1 MISKISAMGVK
12 YEWGRNT
19 PRNFRNTQEEEKMK
33 RRKKFLVSMTL
44 VGMFFAATVAA
55 FGAYPE
61 KAVQLIVPYPP
72 GGISDL
78 TARVLA
84 ANIEPFLGQQ
94 MLIVN
99 KPGGG
104 GAIGG
109 FAVTRGEP
117 GYTMGIFAPV
127 LAFPEYYRQEA
138 AYTSA
143 DVRPVARQFMMLTTI
158 VVKSDAPPNNMK
170 EFIQWVEKNPGM
182 KYGHTGKGATTH
194 LVGVD
199 LADLLGL
206 NMVDLPFQGDS
217 QVVTAVL
224 GGHAP
229 IGFANLPGVVSH
241 IKAGTLKAIAIYAD
255 KRMEEVPQV
264 PTILEA
270 GYKLRLPYPFGG
282 LFAPKGTGDSQLEKL
297 SQAVGK
303 AAQQD
308 AYQQEMKK
316 IGAYSA
322 YLSRQNFEKELAVY
336 KTVAEGF
343 MKKLGMIK

>member
-1 MISKISAMGVK
+1 MH
-12 YEWGRNT
+12 GRIAS
-19 PRNFRNTQEEEKMK
+19 
-33 RRKKFLVSMTL
+33 LVCL
-44 VGMFFAATVAA
+44 LAAVSLAVAGPA
-55 FGAYPE
+55 LGKYPE

-78 TARVLA
+78 TARVLSQ
-84 ANIEPFLGQQ
+84 NIEPFLGQQ
-94 MLIVN
+94 LLVVN

-127 LAFPEYYRQEA
+127 LAFPEFYRQEA

-143 DVRPVARQFMMLTTI
+143 DHRPVARQFMMLTTI
-158 VVKSDAPPNNMK
+158 VVKADAPPNNLK

-206 NMVDLPFQGDS
+206 KMVDLPFQGDA

-241 IKAGTLKAIAIYAD
+241 IKAGTLKGIAIYAD

-264 PTILEA
+264 PTVAEQ
-270 GYKLRLPYPFGG
+270 GVTLRLPYPFGG
-282 LFAPKGTGDSQLEKL
+282 LFAPKGTTDAQLNAL
-297 SQAVGK
+297 SEAVGK
-303 AAQQD
+303 ASAQESYK
-308 AYQQEMKK
+308 AEMKK

-322 YLSRQNFEKELAVY
+322 YLARQPFEKELATY
-336 KTVAEGF
+336 KVVAEGF
-343 MKKLGMIK
+343 AKKLGMIK

>member
-1 MISKISAMGVK
+1 MQSM
-12 YEWGRNT
+12 
-19 PRNFRNTQEEEKMK
+19 F
-33 RRKKFLVSMTL
+33 KFLVTIIVSMSVL
-44 VGMFFAATVAA
+44 VSMAEPVA
-55 FGAYPE
+55 GKYPE
-61 KAVQLIVPYPP
+61 KPVQLIVPYPP

-84 ANIEPFLGQQ
+84 STIEPFLGQP
-94 MLIVN
+94 LIVVN

-109 FAVTRGEP
+109 YAVTKGEP

-127 LAFPEYYRQEA
+127 LAFPEYYRPEA

-158 VVKSDAPPNNMK
+158 VVKKDAPPNNLK
-170 EFIQWVEKNPGM
+170 EFIQWVEKNPGL

-199 LADLLGL
+199 LADLVGIK
-206 NMVDLPFQGDS
+206 MIDVPFQGDS
-217 QVVTAVL
+217 HVMTAVL
-224 GGHAP
+224 GGHVP

-241 IKAGTLKAIAIYAD
+241 IKAGTLKGIAIYAD
-255 KRMEEVPQV
+255 KRMEEVPEV
-264 PTILEA
+264 PNVLEQ

-282 LFAPKGTGDSQLEKL
+282 LFAPKATSDFMLDKL
-297 SQAVGK
+297 SEAVGK
-303 AAQQD
+303 ASE
-308 AYQQEMKK
+308 QESYKRDMKK

-322 YLSRQNFEKELAVY
+322 YQSRAVFEKELAIY

-343 MKKLGMIK
+343 LKKLGIIK

>member
-1 MISKISAMGVK
+1 
-12 YEWGRNT
+12 
-19 PRNFRNTQEEEKMK
+19 MK
-33 RRKKFLVSMTL
+33 RREKIYSSMILVA
-44 VGMFFAATVAA
+44 MFFAVAGAA

-94 MLIVN
+94 LLVVN

-117 GYTMGIFAPV
+117 GYTLGIFAPV

-224 GGHAP
+224 GGTP
-229 IGFANLPGVVSH
+229 QSVLRICPGSFRTSKPEPSKPLPSMRTSGWRKSPWFQRSWRPGINCAFH
-241 IKAGTLKAIAIYAD
+241 TH
-255 KRMEEVPQV
+255 
-264 PTILEA
+264 LEA
-270 GYKLRLPYPFGG
+270 FLPPREQGNPNLR
-282 LFAPKGTGDSQLEKL
+282 
-297 SQAVGK
+297 
-303 AAQQD
+303 
-308 AYQQEMKK
+308 
-316 IGAYSA
+316 
-322 YLSRQNFEKELAVY
+322 N
-336 KTVAEGF
+336 
-343 MKKLGMIK
+343 

>member
-1 MISKISAMGVK
+1 
-12 YEWGRNT
+12 
-19 PRNFRNTQEEEKMK
+19 MK
-33 RRKKFLVSMTL
+33 RREKICSSMILVA
-44 VGMFFAATVAA
+44 MFFAVAGAA

-94 MLIVN
+94 LLVVN

-117 GYTMGIFAPV
+117 GYTLGIFAPV

-255 KRMEEVPQV
+255 KRMEEVPLV
-264 PTILEA
+264 PTILET
-270 GYKLRLPYPFGG
+270 GHKLRLPYPFGG
-282 LFAPKGTGDSQLEKL
+282 LFAPKGTGESQLEKL

-303 AAQQD
+303 AAEQD
-308 AYQQEMKK
+308 AYQKEMKK

-322 YLSRQNFEKELAVY
+322 YLSRQNYEKELAVY

>member
-1 MISKISAMGVK
+1 MLEQGLKRIEKTIIRKEEGEMKGKRIFAFCVFLSLSVMFGFGPA
-12 YEWGRNT
+12 WG
-19 PRNFRNTQEEEKMK
+19 K
-33 RRKKFLVSMTL
+33 
-44 VGMFFAATVAA
+44 
-55 FGAYPE
+55 YPE
-61 KAVQLIVPYPP
+61 KAVQLLVPYPP

-94 MLIVN
+94 LLVVN

-158 VVKSDAPPNNMK
+158 VVKGDAPPNNLK

-206 NMVDLPFQGDS
+206 KMVDLPFQGDS

-241 IKAGTLKAIAIYAD
+241 IKAGTLKGIAIYAD
-255 KRMEEVPQV
+255 KRMEEVPQCAHHSG
-264 PTILEA
+264 A
-270 GYKLRLPYPFGG
+270 GSQFAFAISFRRPFCPERNYGRSTEHAERSGRKSSCPGGISKRDEKNRGVQRLSGPPG
-282 LFAPKGTGDSQLEKL
+282 
-297 SQAVGK
+297 
-303 AAQQD
+303 
-308 AYQQEMKK
+308 
-316 IGAYSA
+316 I
-322 YLSRQNFEKELAVY
+322 
-336 KTVAEGF
+336 
-343 MKKLGMIK
+343 

>member
-1 MISKISAMGVK
+1 MQSMV
-12 YEWGRNT
+12 
-19 PRNFRNTQEEEKMK
+19 
-33 RRKKFLVSMTL
+33 KFLVTIIVSMSVL
-44 VGMFFAATVAA
+44 VSMAEPAA
-55 FGAYPE
+55 GKYPE
-61 KAVQLIVPYPP
+61 KPVQLIVPYPP

-84 ANIEPFLGQQ
+84 SAIEPFLGQP
-94 MLIVN
+94 LIVVN

-109 FAVTRGEP
+109 YAVTRGEP

-127 LAFPEYYRQEA
+127 LAFPEYYRPEA

-143 DVRPVARQFMMLTTI
+143 DIRPVARQFMMLTTI
-158 VVKSDAPPNNMK
+158 VVKKDAPPNNLK
-170 EFIQWVEKNPGM
+170 EFIQWVEKNPGI

-199 LADLLGL
+199 LADLVGIK
-206 NMVDLPFQGDS
+206 MIDVPFQGDS
-217 QVVTAVL
+217 HVMTAVL
-224 GGHAP
+224 GGHVP

-241 IKAGTLKAIAIYAD
+241 IKAGTLKGIAIYAD
-255 KRMEEVPQV
+255 KRMEEVPEV
-264 PTILEA
+264 PNVLEQ

-282 LFAPKGTGDSQLEKL
+282 LFAPKATSDFMLDKL
-297 SQAVGK
+297 SEAVGK
-303 AAQQD
+303 ASE
-308 AYQQEMKK
+308 QESYKRDMKK

-322 YLSRQNFEKELAVY
+322 YQSRAVFEKELAIY

-343 MKKLGMIK
+343 LKKLGIIK

>member
-1 MISKISAMGVK
+1 
-12 YEWGRNT
+12 
-19 PRNFRNTQEEEKMK
+19 MK
-33 RRKKFLVSMTL
+33 GRKKLFVSMML
-44 VGMFFAATVAA
+44 AGIFFAATGAA

-84 ANIEPFLGQQ
+84 ANIETFLGQQ
-94 MLIVN
+94 MLVVN

-158 VVKSDAPPNNMK
+158 VVRSDAPPNNMK
-170 EFIQWVEKNPGM
+170 EFVQWVEKNPGM

-282 LFAPKGTGDSQLEKL
+282 LFAPKGTGDSQLDKL
-297 SQAVGK
+297 SQTVGK
-303 AAQQD
+303 AAEQD
-308 AYQQEMKK
+308 AYQKEMKK
-316 IGAYSA
+316 IGAYSS

>member
-1 MISKISAMGVK
+1 MQSMV
-12 YEWGRNT
+12 
-19 PRNFRNTQEEEKMK
+19 
-33 RRKKFLVSMTL
+33 KFLVTIIVSMSVL
-44 VGMFFAATVAA
+44 VSMAEPAA
-55 FGAYPE
+55 GKYPE
-61 KAVQLIVPYPP
+61 KPVQLIVPYPP

-84 ANIEPFLGQQ
+84 SAIEPFLGQP
-94 MLIVN
+94 LIVVN

-109 FAVTRGEP
+109 YAVTKGEP

-127 LAFPEYYRQEA
+127 LAFPEYYRPEA

-158 VVKSDAPPNNMK
+158 VVKKDAPPNNLK
-170 EFIQWVEKNPGM
+170 EFIQWVEKNPGI

-199 LADLLGL
+199 LADLVGIK
-206 NMVDLPFQGDS
+206 MIDVPFQGDS
-217 QVVTAVL
+217 HVMTAVL
-224 GGHAP
+224 GGHVP

-241 IKAGTLKAIAIYAD
+241 IKAGTLKGIAIYAD
-255 KRMEEVPQV
+255 KRMEEVPEV
-264 PTILEA
+264 PNVLEQ

-282 LFAPKGTGDSQLEKL
+282 LFAPKATSDFMLDKL
-297 SQAVGK
+297 SEAVGK
-303 AAQQD
+303 ASE
-308 AYQQEMKK
+308 QESYKRDMKK

-322 YLSRQNFEKELAVY
+322 YQSRAVFEKELAIY

-343 MKKLGMIK
+343 LKKLGIIK

>member
-1 MISKISAMGVK
+1 MQSMV
-12 YEWGRNT
+12 
-19 PRNFRNTQEEEKMK
+19 
-33 RRKKFLVSMTL
+33 KFLVTIIVSMSVL
-44 VGMFFAATVAA
+44 VSMAEPAA
-55 FGAYPE
+55 GKYPE
-61 KAVQLIVPYPP
+61 KPVQLIVPYPP

-84 ANIEPFLGQQ
+84 SAIEPFLGQP
-94 MLIVN
+94 LIVVN

-109 FAVTRGEP
+109 YAVTKGEP

-127 LAFPEYYRQEA
+127 LAFPEYYRPEA

-143 DVRPVARQFMMLTTI
+143 DIRPVARQFMMLTTI
-158 VVKSDAPPNNMK
+158 VVKKDAPPNNLK
-170 EFIQWVEKNPGM
+170 EFIQWVEKNPGI

-199 LADLLGL
+199 LADLVGIK
-206 NMVDLPFQGDS
+206 MIDVPFQGDS
-217 QVVTAVL
+217 HVMTAVL
-224 GGHAP
+224 GGHVP

-241 IKAGTLKAIAIYAD
+241 IKAGTLKGIAIYAD
-255 KRMEEVPQV
+255 KRMEEVPEV
-264 PTILEA
+264 PNVLEQ

-282 LFAPKGTGDSQLEKL
+282 LFAPKATSDFMLDKL
-297 SQAVGK
+297 SEAVGK
-303 AAQQD
+303 ASE
-308 AYQQEMKK
+308 QESYKRDMKK

-322 YLSRQNFEKELAVY
+322 YQSRAVFEKELAIY

-343 MKKLGMIK
+343 LKKLGIIK

>member
-1 MISKISAMGVK
+1 MKSKKIFAICVFLSLSMMVGLGPA
-12 YEWGRNT
+12 WG
-19 PRNFRNTQEEEKMK
+19 K
-33 RRKKFLVSMTL
+33 
-44 VGMFFAATVAA
+44 
-55 FGAYPE
+55 YPE
-61 KAVQLIVPYPP
+61 KTVQLLVPYPP

-84 ANIEPFLGQQ
+84 ANIEAFLGQQ
-94 MLIVN
+94 MLVVN

-158 VVKSDAPPNNMK
+158 VVKADAPPNNLK

-199 LADLLGL
+199 LADLLSL
-206 NMVDLPFQGDS
+206 KMVDLPFQGDS

-241 IKAGTLKAIAIYAD
+241 IKAGTLKGIAIYAD

-264 PTILEA
+264 ATVLEQ
-270 GYKLRLPYPFGG
+270 GIQLRLPYPFGG
-282 LFAPKGTGDSQLEKL
+282 LFAPKGTTDEQLNIL
-297 SQAVGK
+297 SEAVGK
-303 AAQQD
+303 AAALD
-308 AYQQEMKK
+308 AYQKEMKK

-322 YLSRQNFEKELAVY
+322 YLGRQAFEKELATY

>member
-1 MISKISAMGVK
+1 
-12 YEWGRNT
+12 
-19 PRNFRNTQEEEKMK
+19 MK
-33 RRKKFLVSMTL
+33 RKKECLVSMIL
-44 VGMFFAATVAA
+44 SVLFFAFSMTA

-94 MLIVN
+94 LLVVN

-143 DVRPVARQFMMLTTI
+143 DVRTIARQFMMLTTI

-206 NMVDLPFQGDS
+206 KMVDLPFQGDS

-241 IKAGTLKAIAIYAD
+241 IKAGTLKGIAIYAD

-264 PTILEA
+264 PTILET
-270 GYKLRLPYPFGG
+270 GYTLRLPYPFGG
-282 LFAPKGTGDSQLEKL
+282 LFAPKGTTDSQLDKL
-297 SQAVGK
+297 SQAIGK
-303 AAQQD
+303 AAEKE
-308 AYQQEMKK
+308 AYRTEMKK

-322 YLSRQNFEKELAVY
+322 YLSRQDFQKELAVY
-336 KTVAEGF
+336 KSVAEGF
-343 MKKLGMIK
+343 LKKLGMIK

>member
-1 MISKISAMGVK
+1 MKIKMN
-12 YEWGRNT
+12 GRN
-19 PRNFRNTQEEEKMK
+19 EEKNLPRRALEMK
-33 RRKKFLVSMTL
+33 KMSRIC
-44 VGMFFAATVAA
+44 
-55 FGAYPE
+55 FGVILGLALTAGLASGASGKYPE

-84 ANIEPFLGQQ
+84 NSIEPFLGQA
-94 MLIVN
+94 LLVVN

-138 AYTSA
+138 AYTST
-143 DVRPVARQFMMLTTI
+143 DIKPVARQFMMLTTI
-158 VVKSDAPPNNMK
+158 VVGKDAPPNNLK
-170 EFIQWVEKNPGM
+170 EFIQWVEKNPGI

-199 LADLLGL
+199 LADLVGL
-206 NMVDLPFQGDS
+206 KMTDVPFQGDA

-224 GGHAP
+224 GGHVP
-229 IGFANLPGVVSH
+229 IGFTNLPSVVSH
-241 IKAGTLKAIAIYAD
+241 IKAGTLKALAIYAD
-255 KRMEEVPQV
+255 KRMEEAPNV
-264 PTILEA
+264 PTVLEQ
-270 GYKLRLPYPFGG
+270 GFKLRLPYPFGG
-282 LFAPKGTGDSQLEKL
+282 LFAPKGTQDFMLDKL
-297 SQAVGK
+297 SEAVGK
-303 AAQQD
+303 AAEQESYK
-308 AYQQEMKK
+308 AEMKK
-316 IGAYSA
+316 IGAYNA
-322 YLSRQNFEKELAVY
+322 YQSRPVFEKELGVY

-343 MKKLGMIK
+343 LKKLGMIK

>member
-1 MISKISAMGVK
+1 
-12 YEWGRNT
+12 
-19 PRNFRNTQEEEKMK
+19 MK
-33 RRKKFLVSMTL
+33 GKNKWFVSMML
-44 VGMFFAATVAA
+44 IGIFIVATGVA

-94 MLIVN
+94 MLVVN

-158 VVKSDAPPNNMK
+158 VIKSDAPPNNMK

-264 PTILEA
+264 PTILET
-270 GYKLRLPYPFGG
+270 GHRLRLPYPFGG
-282 LFAPKGTGDSQLEKL
+282 LFAPKGTGDSQLDKL

-303 AAQQD
+303 AAEQD
-308 AYQQEMKK
+308 AYQKEMKK

-322 YLSRQNFEKELAVY
+322 YLSRQDFEKELAVY

-343 MKKLGMIK
+343 MKKLGMMK

>member
-1 MISKISAMGVK
+1 
-12 YEWGRNT
+12 
-19 PRNFRNTQEEEKMK
+19 MK
-33 RRKKFLVSMTL
+33 GRKKCLVSMIFSIL
-44 VGMFFAATVAA
+44 GFAFAAAA

-94 MLIVN
+94 LLVVN

-138 AYTSA
+138 AYTSN
-143 DVRPVARQFMMLTTI
+143 DVRAIARQFMMLTTI

-206 NMVDLPFQGDS
+206 KMVDLPFQGDS

-241 IKAGTLKAIAIYAD
+241 IKAGTLKGIAIYAD

-264 PTILEA
+264 PTILES

-282 LFAPKGTGDSQLEKL
+282 LFAPKAATDSQLDKL

-303 AAQQD
+303 AAEKE
-308 AYQQEMKK
+308 AYRTEMKK

-322 YLSRQNFEKELAVY
+322 YLSRQDFEKELAVY
-336 KTVAEGF
+336 KNVAEGF